1 MVLGILKKSKE
12 KEKKEDELDF
22 LKDLESIK
30 SEFLEKPI
38 EKEIKEPLETVSFEQ
53 IRPLPLQ
60 KEEEKTT
67 LVEKESIKTTIEK
80 ESPEIYVKLDNYKK
94 VLNLLE
100 KLKVKLKEIENL
112 VNEIKSIK
120 ENEVNKLEEI
130 KQRLEQSKENIG
142 EVLEN
147 LK

>member
-30 SEFLEKPI
+30 NEFLEKPT
-38 EKEIKEPLETVSFEQ
+38 EKETKEPLETVSFEQ

-60 KEEEKTT
+60 KEEEKAT
-67 LVEKESIKTTIEK
+67 LVEKESIKATIEK

-112 VNEIKSIK
+112 VNEIKGIK